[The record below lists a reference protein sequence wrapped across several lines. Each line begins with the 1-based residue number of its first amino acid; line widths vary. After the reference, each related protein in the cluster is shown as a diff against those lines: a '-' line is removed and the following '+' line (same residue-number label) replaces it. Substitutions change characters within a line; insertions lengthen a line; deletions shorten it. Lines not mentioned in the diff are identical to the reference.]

1 MASSLAAE
9 PQRNNR
15 RAGSEARSER
25 PRSAA
30 PAAAAANEESGEAA
44 PPTNPRDAEINEAW
58 VQAIQGGRQAQGDS
72 AAEGETRFANPGEA
86 PSANEEP
93 NAGADGAEG
102 RSNAEALFPREEGP
116 SFFSVALR
124 FFGLLAVMGGLF
136 YLVMRYIRN
145 KSGLPSVGGGELV
158 QVLVSAP
165 LVQGKFLQVVD
176 VAGKLYVLGVSDSG
190 VQMISEINDG
200 IAADR
205 IRLWQSSRRPVE
217 RAQTA
222 MDRLVAAFKGVD
234 VRFWQGGD
242 QKRDFPDFQ
251 QLLRAHG
258 GAAPSLTPAAGGVA
272 ESAPADESS
281 GDDLK
286 ELLRQQK
293 ARLTAL
299 NRPPRT

>member
-1 MASSLAAE
+1 MASTLTAE
-9 PQRNNR
+9 APRNNR

-30 PAAAAANEESGEAA
+30 PVTEAANEESGAAA
-44 PPTNPRDAEINEAW
+44 PPTNPRDAEINDAW

-86 PSANEEP
+86 SSANEEQD
-93 NAGADGAEG
+93 AGADG
-102 RSNAEALFPREEGP
+102 RSNAESLFPREEGP

-234 VRFWQGGD
+234 VRFWQGSE

-251 QLLRAHG
+251 QLLRAQG
-258 GAAPSLTPAAGGVA
+258 GAAPSLTPVAGGVA
-272 ESAPADESS
+272 ESAPTDESS